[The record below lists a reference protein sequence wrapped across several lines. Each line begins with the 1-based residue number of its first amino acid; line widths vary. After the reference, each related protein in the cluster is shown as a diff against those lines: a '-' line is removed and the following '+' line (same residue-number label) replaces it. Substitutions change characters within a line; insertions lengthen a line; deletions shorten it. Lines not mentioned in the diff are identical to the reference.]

1 MRRDL
6 SILLVFFLLATFLPA
21 RAQEISPAQ
30 VILVSQSDA
39 PILFASDFAIAEDGV
54 IFIPDGKDGNIK
66 CYEPD
71 GTLLKVI
78 GRRGPGPEEFRTPAF
93 CDYKAPFLS
102 VLDAFKIHIYER
114 KGRGELVKVAEIS
127 CMACT
132 SDVILSGKG
141 VLVDAYVHYN
151 DGKFCLT
158 LRSFDDTVK
167 HLLPNYRRY
176 GFESEG
182 EYNASYLDLSMLTAQ
197 RGFLSV
203 LGNRIYF
210 VFDARPIVM
219 SLNLDGSGIATF
231 RTLSP
236 NYREPRLNARIRDAF
251 YKPGREGE
259 LKAERNKVSCITG
272 ILADDQMV
280 GVLFSN
286 YDAPSETWKLYLQR
300 FDKAGKLVSES
311 LLREAVNYGPFFSYY
326 FQRESGVL
334 YVMAERYGDDSTD
347 DYRILGYKLR

>member
-1 MRRDL
+1 MRREL
-6 SILLVFFLLATFLPA
+6 SILLVFPLLATLLPA
-21 RAQEISPAQ
+21 QAQEISPVQ
-30 VILVSQSDA
+30 VIRVSQSDV

-78 GRRGPGPEEFRTPAF
+78 GRRGPGPGEFMTPAF

-102 VLDAFKIHIYER
+102 VLDAFKVYVYER
-114 KGRGELVKVAEIS
+114 KGRGDLARIAEIP

-132 SDVILSGKG
+132 SDVVLSGKG
-141 VLVDAYVHYN
+141 ILVDAYVRYN

-158 LRSFDDTVK
+158 LRSFDDTIK

-176 GFESEG
+176 GFKSEG
-182 EYNASYLDLSMLTAQ
+182 EHRTSYLDLSMLTSQ

-210 VFDARPIVM
+210 VFDARPIVT
-219 SLNLDGSGIATF
+219 SLNLDGSEVATF

-236 NYREPRLNARIRDAF
+236 NYREPRLNAKIRDAF
-251 YKPGREGE
+251 KAGRGKEVGE
-259 LKAERNKVSCITG
+259 ERNKVSCNTG

-300 FDKAGKLVSES
+300 FDKTGKLISES
-311 LLREAVNYGPFFSYY
+311 LLRDAVNYGSFFSYY
-326 FQRESGVL
+326 YQRENGIL
-334 YVMAERYGDDSTD
+334 YIMSERYGDETD
-347 DYRILGYKLR
+347 DYRILEYKLR